1 MSALFAASKQTG
13 VFRAGI
19 LAIVVASVALGGCGG
34 GKKGA
39 DAGKHGEKVE
49 LGKDGKPLPKVQAVP
64 VEVAKAQRK
73 PIAASYS
80 GTTNLEAPGEA
91 QVVAKRVTT
100 LLGAPGAPTD
110 APSSLVL
117 HAERDGRWMAMRHVE
132 TVPAY
137 RRLTDG
143 LFGEFCALVG
153 TDANRAYRPE
163 GYVFIGATGAVTPAH
178 VDHEHNLFFQIRGT
192 KHFTTGDFPDAER
205 EHRTFEGMYGEE
217 YGSTNFAPVNAV
229 VHTLNPGDGLYVP
242 PPALHLVENTASLA
256 ISFSLVFHDADL
268 DRTAKVYAFNAH
280 LRGAGLSPRPPGA
293 SGVADRAKA
302 IAVDGWRV
310 AKPLLGRIRR

>member
-1 MSALFAASKQTG
+1 MTILTPSFDLTPEQWQRNGGRRAVEFPHRLVDEPLLSLEGLAEMADQLQPEQIEVTSAT
-13 VFRAGI
+13 
-19 LAIVVASVALGGCGG
+19 
-34 GKKGA
+34 
-39 DAGKHGEKVE
+39 
-49 LGKDGKPLPKVQAVP
+49 
-64 VEVAKAQRK
+64 
-73 PIAASYS
+73 
-80 GTTNLEAPGEA
+80 AP

-100 LLGAPGAPTD
+100 LLSAPGAPTD

-117 HAERDGRWMAMRHVE
+117 NAERDGRWMAMRHVE

-153 TDANRAYRPE
+153 MDASRAYRPE

-205 EHRTFEGMYGEE
+205 EHRTFEGMYAEE

-256 ISFSLVFHDADL
+256 ISFSLVFHDAEL

-310 AKPLLGRIRR
+310 AKPLLGKIRR